1 MENYTENFL
10 SWNRSILS
18 KKQLVCWE
26 DKKKKKKAISKG
38 WRRKICCISY
48 KMILA
53 NFNISIQT
61 RNRVILGAI
70 QCDYMADYRE

>member
-26 DKKKKKKAISKG
+26 DKKKAISKA

-53 NFNISIQT
+53 TFNISIQT

-70 QCDYMADYRE
+70 QWDYMADYRE